1 MRTTLT
7 NAREIVAGLRTEDKI
22 RLVSGHD
29 FWTTEAIP
37 EAGIRAMMLTDGPH
51 GLRKQRDAGHV
62 ADVTDSVPATCFP
75 TAVALASTW
84 DPALLEEV
92 GAALGRECRAEEVP
106 VLLGPALN
114 LKRHPAGGRNFEYL
128 SEDPLL
134 AGRMAAGLVRG
145 IQSQGVAACLKHF
158 AANNQESWRMSVD
171 AIVDERTLRELYLT
185 GFEIA
190 VRESD
195 PWTVMCAY
203 NQVNGTH
210 CDESRK
216 LLTEILRDEWGFDGL
231 AMTDWLATFDRV
243 AAIRAGLDLE
253 MPGSAGTWDLEIAA
267 ALDAGT
273 LDPAELDLACVRIVD
288 LMLRTAPEGA
298 AKASAPDFAAH
309 HALARRA
316 AAAGTVLLTND
327 GLLPLGAETTIAVIG
342 AFAEHPRYQGAGS
355 SLVTPTHLD
364 TFLDV
369 VREQAGE
376 GRVTYAPGYDPVTG
390 ETTDALL
397 AEAARV
403 AAGADAVV
411 VLAGLPSRMESE
423 GFDRDHLRLP
433 EGHVRLIEAVIDANP
448 RTAVALQN
456 GAPVEMPW
464 VARPAAILEAYL
476 GGQAGGAALADVVL
490 GAAEPGGRLAESFP
504 VRASD
509 LPSSANFPGAATQVQ
524 YREGLY
530 VGYRFHDASSVA
542 PLFPFGHGLGYTDF
556 SYSGLTVAQA
566 GERWDVTVTVKNV
579 GKRAGSEVVQVYVH
593 DVAST
598 AYRPVK
604 ELKAFAKIHLAPGA
618 AQEVT
623 VELDRRAFAFW
634 ELASHGWRVE
644 AGDFDILVGASS
656 ADVRAVQRISVA
668 SPDAVATSSGPSAP
682 SFVADDAEFAGM
694 LGRRVPAA
702 APLLPFHRDST
713 IGSLRATNLG
723 ALTRGIIVR
732 IARRSFGGDD
742 DPDTRAGVEALIEN
756 LPLRGVAMAS
766 QGGMPLRRLDR
777 LIRLLNAASPRARRA
792 RRATV
797 R

>member
-1 MRTTLT
+1 
-7 NAREIVAGLRTEDKI
+7 
-22 RLVSGHD
+22 
-29 FWTTEAIP
+29 
-37 EAGIRAMMLTDGPH
+37 
-51 GLRKQRDAGHV
+51 
-62 ADVTDSVPATCFP
+62 
-75 TAVALASTW
+75 
-84 DPALLEEV
+84 
-92 GAALGRECRAEEVP
+92 
-106 VLLGPALN
+106 
-114 LKRHPAGGRNFEYL
+114 
-128 SEDPLL
+128 
-134 AGRMAAGLVRG
+134 MAAGLVRG

-158 AANNQESWRMSVD
+158 AANNQEWRRMSID

-203 NQVNGTH
+203 NQINGTH
-210 CDESRK
+210 CGESHQ

-253 MPGSAGTWDLEIAA
+253 MPGSAGTWDREIAA

-273 LDPAELDLACVRIVD
+273 LDAAELDLACARVVD
-288 LMLRTAPEGA
+288 LVLRTALASAAGGA
-298 AKASAPDFAAH
+298 DAPVAAVAAPDRAVADRAAPDFAAH

-327 GLLPLGAETTIAVIG
+327 GLLPLGAGVSIAVVG
-342 AFAEHPRYQGAGS
+342 AFAERPRYQGAGS
-355 SLVTPTHLD
+355 SLVTPTRLD
-364 TFLDV
+364 TFLGAL
-369 VREQAGE
+369 REQAGE

-390 ETTDALL
+390 EATEALV

-403 AAGADAVV
+403 AAAADAVV
-411 VLAGLPSRMESE
+411 ILAGLPSRLESE

-433 EGHVRLIEAVIDANP
+433 EGHVRLIDAVIDANP

-476 GGQAGGAALADVVL
+476 GGQAGGGALADVVL
-490 GAAEPGGRLAESFP
+490 GAVEPGGRLAESFP

-509 LPSSANFPGAATQVQ
+509 LPSSENFPGTATQVQ

-530 VGYRFHDASSVA
+530 VGYRFHDASGVA
-542 PLFPFGHGLGYTDF
+542 SLFPFGHGLGYTDF
-556 SYSGLTVAQA
+556 SYSGLTVTRVGA
-566 GERWDVTVTVKNV
+566 GWHVIVTVKNV
-579 GKRAGSEVVQVYVH
+579 GKRAGSDVVQVYVH
-593 DVAST
+593 DVVST

-604 ELKAFAKIHLAPGA
+604 ELKGFAKVHLAPGA
-618 AQEVT
+618 TTEVT
-623 VELDRRAFAFW
+623 VSLDRRAFAFW
-634 ELASHGWRVE
+634 DLASRGWRVE

-656 ADVRAVQRISVA
+656 TDIRAVRRIAVS

-682 SFVADDAEFAGM
+682 AYVAGDAEFARM
-694 LGRRVPAA
+694 LGHPIPAA

-713 IGSLRATNLG
+713 VGSLRATALG
-723 ALTRGIIVR
+723 AVVRGIIVR
-732 IARRSFGGDD
+732 VARRSFGGDS
-742 DPDTRAGVEALIEN
+742 DPDTKAGVEALVEN

-766 QGGMPLRRLDR
+766 HGALPLRRLDR
-777 LIRLLNAASPRARRA
+777 LVRVLNRVSVRAR
-792 RRATV
+792 
-797 R
+797 